1 MTSYVKHVQR
11 EKQLFTERGYE
22 ISPLITSSRVHGCT
36 ELNNAS
42 LSSDREGGAPR
53 LAQLLPFEKLE
64 VELGLRVFQCLLSRD
79 FSSLSSLAFLLLLL
93 LPTTPVSLPRAISLH
108 IISLPRRL
116 PPPTLCM
123 LLVNCVRHGLDCSP

>member
-22 ISPLITSSRVHGCT
+22 IITLITSSIVHGCT
-36 ELNNAS
+36 ELNKAS
-42 LSSDREGGAPR
+42 LSSDREGGAPQ

-64 VELGLRVFQCLLSRD
+64 VELGVRVFPCFLSRD
-79 FSSLSSLAFLLLLL
+79 FSSLSSLPFLLLLL
-93 LPTTPVSLPRAISLH
+93 LSTAPVSLPHAISLH
-108 IISLPRRL
+108 IISLPRHL
-116 PPPTLCM
+116 PPTLCM